1 MKHDIESKNIKLKII
16 EFKIKEKEFEI
27 EILKNKKEIKE
38 EIKED
43 ENIDEELS
51 DSDTES
57 IQNEIISPIKC
68 I

>member
-43 ENIDEELS
+43 ENIDE
-51 DSDTES
+51 D
-57 IQNEIISPIKC
+57 
-68 I
+68 